1 MRRSKRGVRTV
12 CLVAA
17 LALLGLTGAA
27 PTTESWDAVYLAGS
41 KIGHTQTW
49 VEPVKDRGRDLLR
62 VRIKT
67 ELNSKRLQDQATTKV
82 EYGSIETL
90 DGKVLRLD
98 TRIVASEQEMRVYG
112 DVVAG
117 KMKLII
123 EGGGQRQEE
132 IIPWSDEVRGPYAP
146 EQSLVRQPIKAG
158 ETRELK
164 MFMPAVNKICEV
176 TLTAGHREDVPL
188 GGGVNRSLLRV
199 DQTTRCEGKA
209 RPEADQTF
217 WVDAGGQVL
226 KAKSDIMGG
235 MVVFRTTREGAL
247 AKDASGIPYDQITS
261 SVIKIKHKI
270 VRPGATRDVRY
281 RVTLKDEDPT
291 EVIPTDR
298 RQSFASTKGSK
309 KNEAILIVKT
319 AGPEAGA
326 AGDEKADPVY
336 LRPNALITSHDNRV
350 IELAAKAVGNATD
363 PWEKSKR
370 IENWVAQNLRDK
382 NFSIAFASA
391 SEVARNLSGDCTEH
405 GVLVAAM
412 CRASGV
418 PSRVVVGLVY
428 VEHLGGFGFHLW
440 NEVYVNRRWVAIDA
454 TFEQDTVDSVHIKLS
469 DASLDGV
476 SPYETFLPIVR
487 VFGKMTLDPIEVR

>member
-1 MRRSKRGVRTV
+1 MRRSRRGACPGGLTAV
-12 CLVAA
+12 

-41 KIGHTQTW
+41 KVGHTQTW

-67 ELNSKRLQDQATTKV
+67 ELISKRLQDQATTKV
-82 EYGSIETL
+82 EYGSIETP

-98 TRIVASEQEMRVYG
+98 TRIIAGAQEMRVYG

-132 IIPWSDEVRGPYAP
+132 TIAWPDDVRGPYAP
-146 EQSLVRQPIKAG
+146 EQSFARQPIKPG
-158 ETRELK
+158 EVRELK
-164 MFMPAVNKICEV
+164 MFMPALNKICDV
-176 TLTAGHREDVPL
+176 TLTPKDREDVQL
-188 GGGVNRSLLRV
+188 GGGVNRTLLRV
-199 DQTTRCEGKA
+199 EQTTRFEGKA

-217 WVDAGGQVL
+217 WIDAGGQVL
-226 KAKSDIMGG
+226 KARSDIMGG

-247 AKDASGIPYDQITS
+247 AKDAANIPYDRITS

-281 RVTLKDEDPT
+281 RVTLKDDDPKQ
-291 EVIPTDR
+291 VIPTDR
-298 RQSFASTKGSK
+298 RQSFAKGSK
-309 KNEAILIVKT
+309 TNEAILVVKT

-326 AGDEKADPVY
+326 PGAENADPAY
-336 LRPNALITSHDNRV
+336 LRPNALINSQDSRV
-350 IELAAKAVGNATD
+350 IELTAKAVGNAAD
-363 PWEKSKR
+363 PWEKAKR
-370 IENWVAQNLRDK
+370 IESWVAQNLRDK
-382 NFSIAFASA
+382 NFSITFASA

-412 CRASGV
+412 CRAAGI

-428 VEHLGGFGFHLW
+428 VESLGGFGFHLW

-454 TFEQDTVDSVHIKLS
+454 TFEQDTVDAVHIKLS

-476 SPYETFLPIVR
+476 SPFESFLPIVR